1 MLSVF
6 ALCVCVCVS
15 LLTLKQ
21 WNNTNVIPLNATP
34 PWYHGGLSNTT
45 ATDIN
50 IADVQACEKAE
61 TLATHSLMPSNDANA
76 RKVCNSFYGSSS
88 VQYAKKRGFQSDG
101 DNR

>member
-1 MLSVF
+1 M
-6 ALCVCVCVS
+6 CVCVTFDFEAV
-15 LLTLKQ
+15 KQ
-21 WNNTNVIPLNATP
+21 
-34 PWYHGGLSNTT
+34 YKCYTT
-45 ATDIN
+45 ECYPTDIN